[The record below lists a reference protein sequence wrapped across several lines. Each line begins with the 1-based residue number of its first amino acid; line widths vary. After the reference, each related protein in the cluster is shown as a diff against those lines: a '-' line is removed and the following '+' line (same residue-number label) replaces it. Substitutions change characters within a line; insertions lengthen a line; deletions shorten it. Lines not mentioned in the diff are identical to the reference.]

1 MKKFAIISISIVLL
15 VAVVCVAAFAFWDTT
30 EGNVNFTG
38 SNIGSAIKLTTVN
51 AASTGA
57 EGAGKN
63 LVSQDAV
70 LGKNDA
76 KLVCLSAVNIKIES
90 NYTLAELQSLIKSL
104 KYTVTK
110 FTVADNTDIKL
121 DNYAN
126 TFDLFLTTDIK
137 GVNNKKLVNT
147 DFHTDVQDKYLTG
160 YTMYAFLQ
168 YKSGIDVDGAKFAT
182 KTISIDIQFEI
193 A

>member
-30 EGNVNFTG
+30 EGSVNFTG
-38 SNIGSAIKLTTVN
+38 SNIGSAIKLVTVN

-137 GVNNKKLVNT
+137 GVNNKKSVNT
-147 DFHTDVQDKYLTG
+147 DFHTEVQDKYLTG

>member
-38 SNIGSAIKLTTVN
+38 SNIGSAIKLVTVN

-121 DNYAN
+121 DNYDK

-137 GVNNKKLVNT
+137 GVTDKKLVNT